1 MKRKFQ
7 KDGDYMERITDIIK
21 KWKDEAGLKNNDIIL
36 ISAFPT
42 VRETLKICT
51 SKPGWMIGKAGCLYN
66 KYKDIILKQYPHIK
80 QIDFVE
86 TETWYI
92 R

>member
-1 MKRKFQ
+1 MEKF
-7 KDGDYMERITDIIK
+7 TDIIK
-21 KWKDEAGLKNNDIIL
+21 RWKDEAGLKNNDIIL
-36 ISAFPT
+36 ISACPT

-51 SKPGWMIGKAGCLYN
+51 NKPGWMIGKSGYLYN
-66 KYKDIILKQYPHIK
+66 KYKNIISEKYPHIK
-80 QIDFVE
+80 QIEFIE